1 MGVIESIII
10 IAGIILL
17 GVISAFL
24 MVLNEYKDEIWQEL
38 LKRFDL

>member
-24 MVLNEYKDEIWQEL
+24 MVLSSYKDEIWEEIY
-38 LKRFDL
+38 RRM